1 MRLGRVLTL
10 GKLWIFGALLWG
22 PSLAF
27 ADMVRDGYIQDI
39 QAEKN
44 EQFYEVYMSPPAV
57 SMNAADIRAKIFNA
71 QLTNEFRDRWDQK
84 FGYID
89 TDSLSYDA
97 DRFTNFNENR
107 NSVQDEQRLN
117 DRRAFGEYMMR
128 RLAEWHMDNYF
139 KSDPSLR
146 AVYEAKEKLSNV
158 QVKVSEQT
166 KVNVNYALADNSV
179 EAKFENPNYDAKL
192 RLEMD
197 PGHFGPTNLYEEWL
211 YFGKRLTKSLYV
223 LGTYAYQDGLA
234 QAEIQRAHSARFS
247 TSWRVSTTTTSG
259 GRSPRQSFFGYALNY
274 LW

>member
-234 QAEIQRAHSARFS
+234 QAEIQRAHSACFS

-259 GRSPRQSFFGYALNY
+259 GRTPRQSFFGYALNY